1 MQVNATALRVA
12 ACSHAPGKGGE
23 CNDAQIGLSCVNN
36 TIRNL
41 PREYHDAVGVLGLYL
56 NNAIIAHNSLEN
68 LSYSGINL
76 GYNSLALLPLL
87 S

>member
-12 ACSHAPGKGGE
+12 AYSY
-23 CNDAQIGLSCVNN
+23 AQIGLSCVNN

-76 GYNSLALLPLL
+76 GCNSFALLPLL